1 MTLFIPYGAEGFVSR
16 QDGSISLRN
25 ILVPITSKS
34 RPQPSVEA
42 AARLLRNLQLPAGV
56 VTLLHVGPAP
66 ETPTVKLAADTN
78 WAWNS
83 LAKAGEP
90 VDILQTRRSFAQ
102 I

>member
-1 MTLFIPYGAEGFVSR
+1 
-16 QDGSISLRN
+16 
-25 ILVPITSKS
+25 
-34 RPQPSVEA
+34 
-42 AARLLRNLQLPAGV
+42 
-56 VTLLHVGPAP
+56 VGPAP